1 MRPFFWHT
9 LYFNPLSLYRE
20 RPSAT
25 TKRDW
30 ISLFQSTLPIQG
42 ETSVEERLAETEEF
56 QSTLPIQGET
66 GEVYPCKPDIFEF
79 QSTLPIQGETRVI
92 FLTILTESFQS
103 TLPIQGETKTL
114 IRFCRASSISIRS
127 PYTGRDPGGA
137 PASPSQPI
145 FQSTLPIQGE
155 TNIFLN
161 IIQIP

>member
-1 MRPFFWHT
+1 MRRIGFSPCN
-9 LYFNPLSLYRE
+9 FNPLSLYRE
-20 RPSAT
+20 RPNHIIPKGEYDA
-25 TKRDW
+25 
-30 ISLFQSTLPIQG
+30 FQSTLPIQG
-42 ETSVEERLAETEEF
+42 ETFLRRVRRPPVVF

-66 GEVYPCKPDIFEF
+66 DLEA
-79 QSTLPIQGETRVI
+79 I
-92 FLTILTESFQS
+92 FLAHAIFQS

-114 IRFCRASSISIRS
+114 IRFCRASSISIHS